1 MDVINRK
8 RMCISLDAGDT
19 YYTALTRRGREERYE
34 TMGEVVV
41 AE

>member
-8 RMCISLDAGDT
+8 RMCISLDARDP
-19 YYTALTRRGREERYE
+19 YYTALTRRGRVERHE
-34 TMGEVVV
+34 TMGEAVV

>member
-8 RMCISLDAGDT
+8 RMCISLDARDP
-19 YYTALTRRGREERYE
+19 YYTALTRRGREERHE